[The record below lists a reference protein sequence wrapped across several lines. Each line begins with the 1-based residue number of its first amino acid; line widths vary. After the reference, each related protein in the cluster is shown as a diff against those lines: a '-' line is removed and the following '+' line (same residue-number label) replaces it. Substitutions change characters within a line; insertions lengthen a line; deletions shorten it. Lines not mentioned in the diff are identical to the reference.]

1 MTLIKIEQTGLTDI
15 GNVRKANED
24 NFGFI
29 EGKIGPIFTVCD
41 GMGGHVGGAT
51 ASQIAVK
58 CILEYL
64 STSDLRVPAVE
75 INNAIVLANQEI
87 LETAVANPELKGMG
101 TTCTVM
107 LVINDSIHI
116 GHVGDSR
123 IYLLSNNKLHRISK
137 DHSFVQNLVDSG
149 AISDSEA
156 ENHPRKNE
164 LTRALGVRSIV
175 EPTTNDNPI
184 CPKQGDVFMLCS
196 DGLSGLVNDSDM
208 QNILNQNPQLDSA
221 AQALIMAAKQAGGHD
236 NITVQIA
243 RVIESPYKKS
253 LFPDFS
259 PKENLSKTFY
269 QAPYEQEVPIKPKFP
284 RNISK
289 THWLIYCLIVV
300 SLTSGI
306 CLFQILNNKEVAGVA
321 GGATNPN
328 PTEEGTPK
336 GDERGKGGPVV
347 VVFGDNQLLSCDDT
361 LKDGSL
367 MHKVGENQTYDGILN
382 KHKEKY
388 KEAYD
393 FNKGFYENGSKV
405 DGKKTIIAG
414 QKLKWKKKKI
424 VPEVVQAPS
433 NTSAENKAKK
443 ADQEKAKVSADQDK
457 ADKKEEAKPNAEA
470 DKEEKAKPNA
480 EADAKPNAEAAGK
493 VIGKSKKGKKKAGNS
508 GK

>member
-184 CPKQGDVFMLCS
+184 CPKQGDLFMLCS
-196 DGLSGLVNDSDM
+196 DGLSGLVNDSEM

-300 SLTSGI
+300 SLISGI
-306 CLFQILNNKEVAGVA
+306 CLYQILNNKEVAGVA

-328 PTEEGTPK
+328 PTEEGKPK
-336 GDERGKGGPVV
+336 EDERGKGGPVV
-347 VVFGDNQLLSCDDT
+347 VVYGDNQLLSCDDT

-367 MHKVGENQTYDGILN
+367 MHKVGEHQTYDGILN

-393 FNKGFYENGSKV
+393 FKEGFNENGSKV
-405 DGKKTIIAG
+405 ERDKNIKAG
-414 QKLKWKKKKI
+414 QKIKWKKKKI
-424 VPEVVQAPS
+424 VPEIVRKKTTEKKV
-433 NTSAENKAKK
+433 TIAEPKK
-443 ADQEKAKVSADQDK
+443 KEPTKEELEKEEPTKEELEK
-457 ADKKEEAKPNAEA
+457 GEPKKEELEKKEPEKEVKAER
-470 DKEEKAKPNA
+470 
-480 EADAKPNAEAAGK
+480 AAQSTGK
-493 VIGKSKKGKKKAGNS
+493 TKKNRK
-508 GK
+508 

>member
-24 NFGFI
+24 TFGFI

-64 STSDLRVPAVE
+64 STSDLRVPSVE

-123 IYLLSNNKLHRISK
+123 IYLLSDNKLHRISK

-164 LTRALGVRSIV
+164 LTRALGVRSMV
-175 EPTTNDNPI
+175 EPTTNSNPI

-196 DGLSGLVNDSDM
+196 DGLSGLVNDSEM

-289 THWLIYCLIVV
+289 THWLIYCLIVL
-300 SLTSGI
+300 SLTCGI
-306 CLFQILNNKEVAGVA
+306 CLFQILKDPEIGGTTA
-321 GGATNPN
+321 GGGANPEG
-328 PTEEGTPK
+328 PKGGDEGGEKGEEGTI
-336 GDERGKGGPVV
+336 EY
-347 VVFGDNQLLSCDDT
+347 FGDIQRLPCDDT
-361 LKDGSL
+361 SLDGSL
-367 MHKVGENQTYDGILN
+367 MHTVEKNQTYGGILK
-382 KHKEKY
+382 KHEEKY

-393 FNKGFYENGSKV
+393 FKEGFHENGSKV
-405 DGKKTIIAG
+405 EGDQNIKAG
-414 QKLKWKKKKI
+414 QKIKWKKKKI
-424 VPEVVQAPS
+424 VPQIVRKQPTEKKVTIAAP
-433 NTSAENKAKK
+433 KK
-443 ADQEKAKVSADQDK
+443 DEPKKDEPKKVELEKEELEKEELE
-457 ADKKEEAKPNAEA
+457 KKEPK
-470 DKEEKAKPNA
+470 KEVKAA
-480 EADAKPNAEAAGK
+480 RAAQSTGMT
-493 VIGKSKKGKKKAGNS
+493 KKKQKVENNS
-508 GK
+508 L

>member
-64 STSDLRVPAVE
+64 STSDLRVPSVE

-123 IYLLSNNKLHRISK
+123 IYLLSDNKLHRISK

-164 LTRALGVRSIV
+164 LTRALGVRSMV
-175 EPTTNDNPI
+175 EPTTNSNPI

-196 DGLSGLVNDSDM
+196 DGLSGLVNDSEM

-289 THWLIYCLIVV
+289 AHWLIYCLIVV

-306 CLFQILNNKEVAGVA
+306 CLYQILNNKEVAGVA

-328 PTEEGTPK
+328 PTEEGKPK
-336 GDERGKGGPVV
+336 GRERGKGGPVV
-347 VVFGDNQLLSCDDT
+347 VVYGDEQLLSCDDT
-361 LKDGSL
+361 LKDGYL
-367 MHKVGENQTYDGILN
+367 MHKVGEHQTYDGILN

-393 FNKGFYENGSKV
+393 FKEGFNENGSKV
-405 DGKKTIIAG
+405 EGDKNIKAG
-414 QKLKWKKKKI
+414 QKIKWKKKKI
-424 VPEVVQAPS
+424 VPQIVRKQPTEKKV
-433 NTSAENKAKK
+433 TIAEP
-443 ADQEKAKVSADQDK
+443 
-457 ADKKEEAKPNAEA
+457 KKEELK
-470 DKEEKAKPNA
+470 KEELKKEELKKEEPKKEEPKKEELEKEEPKKEELEKKEPKNEVKAA
-480 EADAKPNAEAAGK
+480 RAAQSTGK
-493 VIGKSKKGKKKAGNS
+493 TKKNRK
-508 GK
+508 

>member
-156 ENHPRKNE
+156 ESHPRKNE
-164 LTRALGVRSIV
+164 LTRALGVRSMV
-175 EPTTNDNPI
+175 EPTTNSNPI

-196 DGLSGLVNDSDM
+196 DGLSGLVNDSEM

-243 RVIESPYKKS
+243 KVIESPYKTS

-269 QAPYEQEVPIKPKFP
+269 QAPYEQETKIKPKFP
-284 RNISK
+284 KNISK
-289 THWLIYCLIVV
+289 THWLIYCLIVL
-300 SLTSGI
+300 SLTCGI
-306 CLFQILNNKEVAGVA
+306 CLFQILKE
-321 GGATNPN
+321 
-328 PTEEGTPK
+328 
-336 GDERGKGGPVV
+336 D
-347 VVFGDNQLLSCDDT
+347 
-361 LKDGSL
+361 
-367 MHKVGENQTYDGILN
+367 
-382 KHKEKY
+382 
-388 KEAYD
+388 
-393 FNKGFYENGSKV
+393 
-405 DGKKTIIAG
+405 
-414 QKLKWKKKKI
+414 
-424 VPEVVQAPS
+424 
-433 NTSAENKAKK
+433 TSAEPRDPKGEEAKDIESFEYWNAKEKAADAKAKK
-443 ADQEKAKVSADQDK
+443 AADAKAKTEPDA
-457 ADKKEEAKPNAEA
+457 
-470 DKEEKAKPNA
+470 KAKTEPDVKA
-480 EADAKPNAEAAGK
+480 KTEADAKAKTEADAKAKAKANTNGK
-493 VIGKSKKGKKKAGNS
+493 PASSKPKKKVENNGQ
-508 GK
+508 

>member
-156 ENHPRKNE
+156 ESHPRKNE
-164 LTRALGVRSIV
+164 LTRALGVRSMV

-184 CPKQGDVFMLCS
+184 CPKQGDLFMLCS
-196 DGLSGLVNDSDM
+196 DGLSGLVNDSEM

-243 RVIESPYKKS
+243 KVIESPYKTS

-269 QAPYEQEVPIKPKFP
+269 QAPYEQETKIKPKFP
-284 RNISK
+284 KNISK
-289 THWLIYCLIVV
+289 THWLIYCLIVL
-300 SLTSGI
+300 SLTCGI
-306 CLFQILNNKEVAGVA
+306 CLFQILKDPDGVTTA
-321 GGATNPN
+321 GGGDKPR
-328 PTEEGTPK
+328 GPK
-336 GDERGKGGPVV
+336 G
-347 VVFGDNQLLSCDDT
+347 GDKPKKEYYGDIPLLPCDDT
-361 LKDGSL
+361 LSDGSL
-367 MHKVGENQTYDGILN
+367 RHTVEQGDIYGKILEQHKEHYKHHKSEYIFDEVKYDGNPNTNVNI
-382 KHKEKY
+382 EKL
-388 KEAYD
+388 
-393 FNKGFYENGSKV
+393 
-405 DGKKTIIAG
+405 TITK
-414 QKLKWKKKKI
+414 KLKWKKKGI
-424 VPEVVQAPS
+424 VSVGVESPS
-433 NTSAENKAKK
+433 NTSAQTKGKAKTEA
-443 ADQEKAKVSADQDK
+443 ADPKAKTEAAD
-457 ADKKEEAKPNAEA
+457 P
-470 DKEEKAKPNA
+470 KAKT
-480 EADAKPNAEAAGK
+480 EDAVK
-493 VIGKSKKGKKKAGNS
+493 VKGKSRTPKKRLENNGQ
-508 GK
+508 